1 MNEFIFWFYYCEELS
16 CILCL
21 EMPTGVNLL
30 DQSLHG
36 EFSGNEG
43 SLMGWRLELKGK
55 IWVMFTTL
63 FLFQIAV
70 FLGK

>member
-21 EMPTGVNLL
+21 EMPKGVNLL

-36 EFSGNEG
+36 EYLVEMKGHSWVG
-43 SLMGWRLELKGK
+43 GWS
-55 IWVMFTTL
+55 
-63 FLFQIAV
+63 
-70 FLGK
+70 

>member
-36 EFSGNEG
+36 EYLVEMKGHSWVG
-43 SLMGWRLELKGK
+43 GWS
-55 IWVMFTTL
+55 
-63 FLFQIAV
+63 
-70 FLGK
+70 